1 MVRTSF
7 FFVSCA
13 FAGTS
18 AAFAFGPPQVSLARK
33 IDSKLHIFG
42 GLGDAFKNDDSL
54 GERKNDGLSGG
65 PKYNEQVTINGKP
78 IKVVVG
84 QAVKVAAN
92 SARVKIP
99 YNCQQGDCGTCMIKM
114 NGRKVKACQSK
125 IPSGKCTIQT
135 L

>member
-54 GERKNDGLSGG
+54 GERKNDGLSGVS
-65 PKYNEQVTINGKP
+65 P
-78 IKVVVG
+78 
-84 QAVKVAAN
+84 N
-92 SARVKIP
+92 SQLIDLYLLCLV
-99 YNCQQGDCGTCMIKM
+99 Q
-114 NGRKVKACQSK
+114 
-125 IPSGKCTIQT
+125 
-135 L
+135 